1 MSCLIWIYAVCK
13 FYYFFFIGTLSVN
26 QLISKHGLHVVFFYS
41 VQEHVNETVI
51 MRDDID
57 YNTEDSEQLLRDGDS
72 ALKDALENTRVGHT
86 FILFSMKYQDT
97 F

>member
-1 MSCLIWIYAVCK
+1 MGYT
-13 FYYFFFIGTLSVN
+13 F
-26 QLISKHGLHVVFFYS
+26 FFYS

-86 FILFSMKYQDT
+86 FILFFMKYQDIS
-97 F
+97 